1 MNVDRRTFL
10 LGAAAAVFTGCAG
23 GKNDP
28 RLGTQARAQARKTV
42 AIDYA
47 SYYAPIDDVKRLVG
61 ERAAAVGADVT
72 FSNDPS
78 GTAAQVKQ
86 LKAWTGDRGG
96 FNVIAVAPFDVAAV
110 EPIAADALKRGI
122 AIVSYVTPLK
132 NQSAGIVVDRG
143 EAGRLLATDAVK
155 HGKRALVV
163 RPPSAPAVP
172 LPFAPGFADAEK
184 AIGGVVEIAA
194 TVDAQADA
202 DAQGV
207 VETALKSDASIEL
220 VLCWNDLTAI
230 GAASAVNARDI
241 YVGGLGAPS
250 LSDPRALRFHGA
262 LQALVAARISDLA
275 DALVDLP
282 LAYAQGKKPGSRS
295 VPVTLLKQGEPEVD
309 AFASDFAAS

>member
-1 MNVDRRTFL
+1 MKLDRRTFL
-10 LGAAAAVFTGCAG
+10 LGAGAVVLAGCSD
-23 GKNDP
+23 KNDP
-28 RLGTQARAQARKTV
+28 KLNTQIRALSRRTV

-47 SYYAPIDDVKRLVG
+47 SYYAPIEDVKRLATA
-61 ERAAAVGADVT
+61 RAAEVGADLH
-72 FSNDPS
+72 FSDDPS

-86 LKAWTGDRGG
+86 LKEWTSKTAG
-96 FNVIAVAPFDVAAV
+96 FKVIAVAPFEVAAV

-132 NQSAGIVVDRG
+132 HQSAGIVVDRG
-143 EAGRLLATDAVK
+143 EAGRLLATDAAK

-194 TVDAQADA
+194 TVEAQADA

-207 VETALKSDASIEL
+207 VASALKSDRSIEL

-230 GAASAVNARDI
+230 GAAAAVGSRDV

-250 LSDPRALRFHGA
+250 LSDARALRFEGP
-262 LQALVAARISDLA
+262 LQALVAARLSDLA
-275 DALVDLP
+275 KALVDVP
-282 LAYAQGKKPGSRS
+282 LAYAQGAKPGPRT
-295 VPVTLLKQGEPEVD
+295 VAVTLLKQGSPEVD
-309 AFASDFAAS
+309 AFRADFAAG